1 MWEAQELHEGKDLSV
16 QCERRGRKREEEEG
30 AQALLPE
37 RSRPAGALRLKGACW
52 AETF

>member
-1 MWEAQELHEGKDLSV
+1 MWEAQELHNGEDLSL
-16 QCERRGRKREEEEG
+16 QCERRGKVVISPS

-37 RSRPAGALRLKGACW
+37 RSHPEGALRLKGACW